1 MINITYA
8 ITVCNELEEIT
19 KLVDFLK
26 DRIKKDDEILIQYD
40 ETSVTDAIRSYL
52 TILSQLHTNTIK
64 VIGYPLNNDFAS
76 FKNNIKDNA
85 NGIFIFQIDADEIP
99 SEDLMENI
107 KDIIEYNKDVDLFFV
122 PRINT
127 VEGLT
132 KQHIKKWKWNVNELG
147 WVNFPDYQTRLYRRT
162 SEIQWQGKVH
172 ERIVGYNTLS
182 VLPQEE
188 QYCLYHHKQIERQE
202 RQNDYYDTIS
212 DRIGTTSTKG
222 INPNIN
228 WFSSE

>member
-26 DRIKKDDEILIQYD
+26 DKIQREDEILIQYD
-40 ETSVTDAIRSYL
+40 EGSVTEPVRAYL
-52 TILSQLHTNTIK
+52 RILSQMHTDTIK
-64 VIGYPLNNDFAS
+64 VIGFPLNNDFAS
-76 FKNNIKDNA
+76 YKNNLKNNA
-85 NGIFIFQIDADEIP
+85 KGIFIFQIDADEIP
-99 SEDLMENI
+99 SEHLMENI

-127 VEGLT
+127 VDGLT
-132 KQHIKKWKWNVNELG
+132 KEHIKKWKWQVNDLG

-162 SEIQWQGKVH
+162 SEIEWSGKVH

-188 QYCLYHHKQIERQE
+188 QYCLYHHKKIERQE
-202 RQNDYYDTIS
+202 KQNAYYDTI
-212 DRIGTTSTKG
+212 
-222 INPNIN
+222 
-228 WFSSE
+228 

>member
-40 ETSVTDAIRSYL
+40 ETSVTDAIKSYL

-76 FKNNIKDNA
+76 FKNNLKNNA

-99 SEDLMENI
+99 SEYLVENLSEF
-107 KDIIEYNKDVDLFFV
+107 IEFNKDVDLFFV

-132 KQHIKKWKWNVNELG
+132 KAHIKKWKWQVNDKG

-162 SEIQWQGKVH
+162 SEIEWVGKVH
-172 ERIVGYNTLS
+172 ERIIGYNTLS
-182 VLPQEE
+182 VLPSEE
-188 QYCLYHHKQIERQE
+188 DYCLYHHKQIERQE
-202 RQNDYYDTIS
+202 KQNDYYDTI
-212 DRIGTTSTKG
+212 
-222 INPNIN
+222 
-228 WFSSE
+228 

>member
-40 ETSVTDAIRSYL
+40 ETSVTDAIKSYL
-52 TILSQLHTNTIK
+52 TILSQLHTDTIK

-76 FKNNIKDNA
+76 FKNNIKNNA
-85 NGIFIFQIDADEIP
+85 KGIFIFQIDADEIP
-99 SEDLMENI
+99 SEYLVENLSEF
-107 KDIIEYNKDVDLFFV
+107 IEFNKDVDLFFV

-132 KQHIKKWKWNVNELG
+132 KAHIKKWKWNVNDNG
-147 WVNFPDYQTRLYRRT
+147 WVNFPDYQTRIYRRT
-162 SEIQWQGKVH
+162 SEIEWVGKVH
-172 ERIVGYNTLS
+172 ERIIGYNTLS
-182 VLPQEE
+182 ILPSEE
-188 QYCLYHHKQIERQE
+188 QYCLYHPKQIERQE
-202 RQNDYYDTIS
+202 KQNAYYDTI
-212 DRIGTTSTKG
+212 
-222 INPNIN
+222 
-228 WFSSE
+228 

>member
-1 MINITYA
+1 MYSNKNTMINITYA

-40 ETSVTDAIRSYL
+40 ETSVTDAIRNYL
-52 TILSQLHTNTIK
+52 TILSQLHTSTIK

-76 FKNNIKDNA
+76 FKNNIKNNA
-85 NGIFIFQIDADEIP
+85 SGIFIFQIDADEIP
-99 SEDLMENI
+99 SEYLVENLSEF
-107 KDIIEYNKDVDLFFV
+107 IEFNKDVDLFFV

-132 KQHIKKWKWNVNELG
+132 KTHIKKWKWNVNDKG
-147 WVNFPDYQTRLYRRT
+147 WVNFPDYQTRIYRRT
-162 SEIQWQGKVH
+162 SEIEWVGKVH

-182 VLPQEE
+182 ILPTEE
-188 QYCLYHHKQIERQE
+188 IYCLYHHKQIDRQE
-202 RQNDYYDTIS
+202 KQNAYYDTI
-212 DRIGTTSTKG
+212 
-222 INPNIN
+222 
-228 WFSSE
+228 

>member
-40 ETSVTDAIRSYL
+40 ETSVTDAIKSYL

-64 VIGYPLNNDFAS
+64 VIGYPLNNDFAA
-76 FKNNIKDNA
+76 FKNNLKNNA

-99 SEDLMENI
+99 SEYLVENLSEF
-107 KDIIEYNKDVDLFFV
+107 IEFNKDVDLFFV

-132 KQHIKKWKWNVNELG
+132 KAHIKKWRWQVNDKG

-162 SEIQWQGKVH
+162 SEIEWVGKVH

-182 VLPQEE
+182 VLPSEE

-202 RQNDYYDTIS
+202 RQNDYYDTI
-212 DRIGTTSTKG
+212 
-222 INPNIN
+222 
-228 WFSSE
+228 

>member
-40 ETSVTDAIRSYL
+40 ETSVTNAIKSYL

-64 VIGYPLNNDFAS
+64 VIGYPLNNDFAA
-76 FKNNIKDNA
+76 FKNNLKNNA

-99 SEDLMENI
+99 SEYLVENLSEF
-107 KDIIEYNKDVDLFFV
+107 IEFNKDVDLFFV

-132 KQHIKKWKWNVNELG
+132 KAHIKKWKWNVNDKG

-162 SEIQWQGKVH
+162 SEIEWVGKVH

-182 VLPQEE
+182 VLPSEE
-188 QYCLYHHKQIERQE
+188 EYCLYHHKQIERQE
-202 RQNDYYDTIS
+202 RQNDYYDTI
-212 DRIGTTSTKG
+212 
-222 INPNIN
+222 
-228 WFSSE
+228 

>member
-1 MINITYA
+1 MYSNKNTMINITYA

-40 ETSVTDAIRSYL
+40 ETSVTDPIKSYL

-76 FKNNIKDNA
+76 FKNNIKNNA
-85 NGIFIFQIDADEIP
+85 SGIFIFQIDADEIP
-99 SEDLMENI
+99 SEYLVENLSEF
-107 KDIIEYNKDVDLFFV
+107 IEFNKDVDLFFV

-132 KQHIKKWKWNVNELG
+132 KTHIKKWKWNVNDKG
-147 WVNFPDYQTRLYRRT
+147 WVNFPDYQTRIYRRT
-162 SEIQWQGKVH
+162 SEIEWVGKVH
-172 ERIVGYNTLS
+172 ERIIGYNTLS
-182 VLPQEE
+182 ILPQEE
-188 QYCLYHHKQIERQE
+188 QYCLYHPKQIERQE
-202 RQNDYYDTIS
+202 KQNAYYDTI
-212 DRIGTTSTKG
+212 
-222 INPNIN
+222 
-228 WFSSE
+228 

>member
-1 MINITYA
+1 MINVTYA

-19 KLVDFLK
+19 KLIDFLK
-26 DRIKKDDEILIQYD
+26 NKIDKDDEILIQYD
-40 ETSVTDAIRSYL
+40 ENSATKPVKDYL
-52 TILSQLHTNTIK
+52 TIISQLHNSNIK
-64 VIGYPLNNDFAS
+64 VISYPLNNDFAS
-76 FKNNIKDNA
+76 FKNNLKDNA
-85 NGIFIFQIDADEIP
+85 SGIFIFQIDADEVP
-99 SEDLMENI
+99 SEHLMENI

-122 PRINT
+122 PRVNT

-132 KQHIKKWKWNVNELG
+132 KEHIKKWKWQVNELG

-202 RQNDYYDTIS
+202 KQNDYYDTI
-212 DRIGTTSTKG
+212 
-222 INPNIN
+222 
-228 WFSSE
+228 